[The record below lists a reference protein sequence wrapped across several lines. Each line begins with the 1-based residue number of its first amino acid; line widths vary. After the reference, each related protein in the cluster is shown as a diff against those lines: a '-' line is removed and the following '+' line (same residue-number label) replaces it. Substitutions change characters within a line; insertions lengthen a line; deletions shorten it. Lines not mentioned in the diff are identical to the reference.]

1 MTPNLKKSIM
11 FTIVVAS
18 FGMTG
23 CDIISAIKESFSG
36 DKSKTAAVPALPAPH
51 SSVPETNYKV
61 KAPAEM
67 TANDLA
73 VVGSWKITTA
83 EFEDRLKAL
92 KEVVPDYDITDKGA
106 RKMVLDELVRQQ
118 LLVEDAQSS
127 GLSKNKDIDA
137 AVEEFRRSLIV
148 REIAK
153 KLTENIQ
160 VTDDEAK
167 ALYEEKKDQ
176 LIEPAEWR
184 IREIVVND
192 EAKGKELLIQI
203 LNGGDF
209 AEIAKQ
215 HSVSASK
222 EQGGDLGFINQA
234 PFPQMANVLQPLEV
248 GGVSGVFKGP
258 DEKFYI
264 VKVEEKKGGK
274 PLEYETIKEDL
285 KRSKLIL
292 KQQDII
298 LKHIDEL
305 KQKIKV
311 QLNENLL

>member
-1 MTPNLKKSIM
+1 MSLNLQKSIM
-11 FTIVVAS
+11 LTIVIAS

-23 CDIISAIKESFSG
+23 CDIISSITESFSK
-36 DKSKTAAVPALPAPH
+36 DKSKTTAAPVPPAPN
-51 SSVPETNYKV
+51 SSVPEINSKA

-127 GLSKNKDIDA
+127 GVAKNKDIDA

-176 LIEPAEWR
+176 LVEPAEWR

-222 EQGGDLGFINQA
+222 EKGGDLGFIDQV

-258 DEKFYI
+258 DDKFYI
-264 VKVEEKKGGK
+264 VKVEEKKGGT

-311 QLNENLL
+311 QINENLL